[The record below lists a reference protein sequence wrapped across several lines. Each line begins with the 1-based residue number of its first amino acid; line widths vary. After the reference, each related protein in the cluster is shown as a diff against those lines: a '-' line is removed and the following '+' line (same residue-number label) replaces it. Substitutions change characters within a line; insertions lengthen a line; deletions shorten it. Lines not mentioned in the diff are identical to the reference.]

1 MLGNAM
7 TGDQPVLYLLGTG
20 AQPVLT
26 IATAVEQ
33 AQADG
38 WRVCLGLTPTAARWL
53 HPYLPGLEALTGFP
67 VRSHYKLPGQEDVW
81 PTADVVLLAPATFN
95 SVNRWALG
103 LTDSFVIG
111 YAAEALGRGF
121 PTVALPCVN
130 AALAAHPQYAR
141 SIETLRLAGAR
152 IVLAGDG
159 YRPRPGRHPRFRL
172 APRPPRGTP
181 RANAQGMKREKPP
194 GNAGR
199 LFVYMGSVEVA
210 GIEPASCGAE
220 PELLRAQSAVL
231 FSAPGVT
238 QTSSRRAQSL

>member
-1 MLGNAM
+1 M

-53 HPYLPGLEALTGFP
+53 HPYLAGLEALTGAP
-67 VRSHYKLPGQEDVW
+67 VRSLYKLPGEEDVW

-95 SVNRWALG
+95 TINRWALG
-103 LTDSFVIG
+103 LTDSFVVG
-111 YAAEALGRGF
+111 YAAEALGRGIPTVALPCVNI

-152 IVLAGDG
+152 VVL
-159 YRPRPGRHPRFRL
+159 
-172 APRPPRGTP
+172 
-181 RANAQGMKREKPP
+181 
-194 GNAGR
+194 
-199 LFVYMGSVEVA
+199 
-210 GIEPASCGAE
+210 
-220 PELLRAQSAVL
+220 PETST
-231 FSAPGVT
+231 APGQDDT
-238 QTSSRRAQSL
+238 PDFGWALALHEARNALPQHPTP